1 VVLDE
6 ATSSIDTETEQLVQ
20 KGLEGLLKGRTSI
33 AIAHRLSTIKKADKI
48 IVLSKGRLV
57 EEGSHDEL
65 IKKQGLYYALYK
77 LQYEET

>member
-1 VVLDE
+1 M
-6 ATSSIDTETEQLVQ
+6 Q

-57 EEGSHDEL
+57 EEGSHEEL
-65 IKKQGLYYALYK
+65 VKKQGLYYALYK
-77 LQYEET
+77 LQY

>member
-1 VVLDE
+1 VLDE

-57 EEGSHDEL
+57 EEGSHEEL
-65 IKKQGLYYALYK
+65 VKKQGLYYALYK